1 MAPFGGRA
9 TERSPSLTSVLA
21 GVLNAVGLLE
31 IMLEMNSL
39 FDRRGSRSP
48 SARPLPR
55 QSWQKGPDSPVLWP
69 NEVHVWRARLDGAW
83 PKSFELSLSQ
93 DDRERA
99 TRFKFEGDRQRFIMA
114 RASLRTILARY
125 LKSNAAGLQFDL
137 GSFGKPSL
145 APVGNLLDLRFNLS
159 HSHQLA
165 LIAITRG
172 REVGVDV
179 EFMRADFASDEVAAH
194 FFSPAEVNQLTRMPA
209 EMKTRGFFNC
219 WTRKEAYIK
228 ARGEGLS
235 HPLDLFDVSFA
246 PDAPAALLD
255 SRVDKAEVSRWSFED
270 LSPHPAYAAALT
282 VEGNFSRLMLWDFH
296 GSTIY

>member
-1 MAPFGGRA
+1 
-9 TERSPSLTSVLA
+9 
-21 GVLNAVGLLE
+21 
-31 IMLEMNSL
+31 MLEMNSL
-39 FDRRGSRSP
+39 FERRGSRSP
-48 SARPLPR
+48 SAQALPR
-55 QSWQKGPDSPVLWP
+55 RSWQKGPTSPVLWP
-69 NEVHVWRARLDGAW
+69 NEVHVWRASLDGPW

-99 TRFKFEGDRQRFIMA
+99 ARFKFEGDRHRFTMA
-114 RASLRTILARY
+114 RACLRTILARY
-125 LKSNAAGLQFDL
+125 LKTNAAGLEFDL
-137 GSFGKPSL
+137 GPFGKPAL
-145 APVGNLLDLRFNLS
+145 APGRNALDLRFNLS

-179 EFMRADFASDEVAAH
+179 EFMRADFANDEVAGL
-194 FFSPAEVNQLTRMPA
+194 FFSLTEVRQLVQVPAGR
-209 EMKTRGFFNC
+209 KTRSFFNC

-235 HPLDLFDVSFA
+235 HPLDQFDVSCA
-246 PDAPAALLD
+246 PDAPAELLD
-255 SRVDKAEVSRWSFED
+255 SRVDPAEVSRWSFED

-282 VEGNFSRLMLWDFH
+282 VEGNFSRLLLWDFQ